1 MAIQTVFER
10 FELKYMLTLDQKEQ
24 VLRVMEPHMK
34 LDQYGR
40 TTIRNLYYDTD
51 DYRLIRKSLERPVYK
66 EKLRLRSYDRASPD
80 STVFVELKKKFRSV
94 VYKRRLALPERNAM
108 EWLSGKSPP
117 QEQSQIAR
125 EIDYARSFYQ
135 TLKPAAFLSYERE
148 AYYAL
153 DGSDFRI
160 TFDDTILCREE
171 DLSLQ
176 ANPWGTPLLEDGRV
190 LMEIK
195 CSGGVPLWLTRFLT
209 QERIFKTSFS
219 KYGTAY
225 QQIIYPRIQE
235 EPIYVQSVV

>member
-10 FELKYMLTLDQKEQ
+10 FELKYMLTLEQKEQ
-24 VLRVMEPHMK
+24 VLRVMEPYMK
-34 LDQYGR
+34 IDQYGR

-66 EKLRLRSYDRASPD
+66 EKLRVRSYDRATPD
-80 STVFVELKKKFRSV
+80 STVFVELKKKFRST

-108 EWLSGKSPP
+108 DWLSGKGSP
-117 QEQSQIAR
+117 EQQNQIAK
-125 EIDYARSFYQ
+125 EIDYVRTFYQ
-135 TLKPAAFLSYERE
+135 TLEPAAFLSYERE

-160 TFDDTILCREE
+160 TFDDTILCREI
-171 DLSLQ
+171 DLSLRSE
-176 ANPWGTPLLEDGRV
+176 PWGTPLLEDGRV
-190 LMEIK
+190 LMELK

-225 QQIIYPRIQE
+225 QQLIYPRMQE
-235 EPIYVQSVV
+235 EANYVQSAV

>member
-24 VLRVMEPHMK
+24 ILRVMEPHMK

-108 EWLSGKSPP
+108 EWLSGKGPP
-117 QEQSQIAR
+117 QEQGQIAR

-160 TFDDTILCREE
+160 TFDDTILCRED

-176 ANPWGTPLLEDGRV
+176 ANSWGTPLLEDGKV